1 MVVDDVMDADSLKV
15 VQNFFIHDD
24 ARQMRWVDGTF
35 GELLD
40 LQSPLSQ
47 ILKAAS
53 RAFDLSGMA
62 GIEQWAHYG
71 TKPDWHVDKDEAL
84 HKRTGKLACP
94 ICSIVF
100 YADVDNLFG
109 GSFMTRDMTVTP
121 KTNRLVVFGPN
132 VLHGVEAYHGTRMS
146 VAVNPWAK
154 KPEGY

>member
-15 VQNFFIHDD
+15 VQNFFIHDE

-71 TKPDWHVDKDEAL
+71 TKPDWHVDKDEVL

-109 GSFMTRDMTVTP
+109 GGFMTRDMTVTP

>member
-15 VQNFFIHDD
+15 VQNFFIHDE

-62 GIEQWAHYG
+62 GIEQWSHYG

-109 GSFMTRDMTVTP
+109 GSFMTREMTVTP